1 VRSVTRT
8 VRGLLRRRF
17 GSALR
22 YTQLTNLTL
31 LTLAALHGDSLQ
43 PAVLARRLQTQTTF
57 HHNEKRVHRFVGN
70 PRLPSTTIFD
80 RLLGMILTISP
91 KGKLVPITIVDE
103 TDLPG
108 GCQGLV
114 AAIPYL
120 GRALPFAFY
129 IYRYDRMRAS
139 QNVLEREFFDLVA
152 CLLRFHRLEPVFI
165 LDRGYADVE
174 LIRYFN
180 EELKAHFVI
189 RVPNNV
195 YVSLP
200 SYAGRL
206 AKLGRTGQ
214 WEAVSYHRTK
224 PVRLNLTVFWGK
236 DRFGNEELVYL
247 VTDLPS
253 NEAQERY
260 RLRMRIEEDFRDLKT
275 TLGLKRL
282 RPRKDVEQRVAH
294 LLLVAMVTACV
305 TAYLY
310 PRALAEQLRVVRR
323 QADVSFVWL
332 VVIVYRLRWSRY
344 VGGVG

>member
-1 VRSVTRT
+1 MRSVTRT

-22 YTQLTNLTL
+22 FTQLTNLTL
-31 LTLAALHGDSLQ
+31 LTLAALHGESLQ
-43 PAVLARRLQTQTTF
+43 PAALARRLQTQTTF
-57 HHNEKRVHRFVGN
+57 RHNEKRVHRFVGN
-70 PRLPSTTIFD
+70 PRLPSTIIFD
-80 RLLGMILTISP
+80 RLLGTILTLSP
-91 KGKLVPITIVDE
+91 KGKLVPVTIADE

-120 GRALPFAFY
+120 GRALPFAFR
-129 IYRYDRMRAS
+129 IFRYDRMPAG
-139 QNVLEREFFDLVA
+139 QNVIEREFFDLVA
-152 CLLRFHRLEPVFI
+152 CLLRFQKLEPVFI
-165 LDRGYADVE
+165 LDRGYADIG
-174 LIRYFN
+174 LIRYFTD
-180 EELKAHFVI
+180 ELKAHFVV

-200 SYAGRL
+200 GYAGRL

-214 WEAVSYHRTK
+214 WEAISYHRTK
-224 PVRLNLTVFWGK
+224 PTRLNLAAFWGK
-236 DRFGNEELVYL
+236 DRYGNKELVYL
-247 VTDLPS
+247 VTDLPA
-253 NEAQERY
+253 NQAQERY
-260 RLRMRIEEDFRDLKT
+260 RLRMRIEENFRDLKT

-282 RPRKDVEQRVAH
+282 RPRKDVERRVAR

-310 PRALAEQLRVVRR
+310 PRAVAEQLQVVKR
-323 QADVSFVWL
+323 QSDVSFVRL
-332 VVIVYRLRWSRY
+332 VVMVYRLRWSRY

>member
-1 VRSVTRT
+1 MRSVTRT

-22 YTQLTNLTL
+22 HTQLTNLTL

-43 PAVLARRLQTQTTF
+43 PATLARRLQTQTTF

-70 PRLPSTTIFD
+70 PRLRSTIIFD
-80 RLLGMILTISP
+80 RLLGMILALNP

-139 QNVLEREFFDLVA
+139 QNVLEREFFDRVA
-152 CLLRFHRLEPVFI
+152 CLLRFHRIEPVFI
-165 LDRGYADVE
+165 LDRGYADVG

-200 SYAGRL
+200 GYAGRL

-224 PVRLNLTVFWGK
+224 PVRLNLAVFWGK
-236 DRFGNEELVYL
+236 DRFGKEELVYL
-247 VTDLPS
+247 ATDLPA

-282 RPRKDVEQRVAH
+282 RPRKDVEQRVGH

-323 QADVSFVWL
+323 QTDVSFVRL
-332 VVIVYRLRWSRY
+332 VAIVYRLRWSRY